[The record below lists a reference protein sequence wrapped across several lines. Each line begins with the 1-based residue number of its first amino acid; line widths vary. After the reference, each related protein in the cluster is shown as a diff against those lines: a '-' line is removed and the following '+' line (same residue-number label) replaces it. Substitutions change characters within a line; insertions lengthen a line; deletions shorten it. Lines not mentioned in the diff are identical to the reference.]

1 MSSQKRKLT
10 TILAMDVVNYS
21 KKMAVDDEGTL
32 KQLSV
37 CKKIIEKTVTSA
49 EGRIFNT
56 AGDAFM
62 IEFSS
67 PVQAVNSAIKIQ
79 KEILSLN
86 KELSR
91 DKILEFRIGI
101 NMGDVLI
108 QEDNLFGDG
117 VNVAS
122 RLESIAPPGRICIS
136 GSVYSLVS
144 NNIKEKIYGKGSQ
157 KLKNINKPID
167 AYFIEI
173 EEGSNFA
180 KDFKV
185 SQSKVGNKNIFIMG
199 SVAASFLVILLSFFM
214 FRGDNEI
221 NVNLNSVAIAPIT
234 TLSKEQEKIN
244 LAAGL
249 TQDIAAALTRA
260 SKKLNIV
267 RLSSSTEDVSTVS
280 KNTGAKYLINGD
292 IKESG
297 KNIRVTIN
305 LVDAENANIVWSD
318 RYDKTLEIDNLFT
331 LQDEVVSNIIDAL
344 VGNGDILSREVSK
357 VGLTSTSQ
365 NLDSYACLN
374 FARVQFFASFTF
386 EHYNKAIECLEKSV
400 VDDPQYA
407 EAWQYYGF
415 LLGWGYS
422 IYGVHE
428 KEILTKALEAVQKA
442 IALDSAYAMAYR
454 SKAEI
459 EFYLGNFEQMLKD
472 GERALELSPN
482 DSEVIGGVSYIM
494 GLSGWGCH
502 SSEKLKKKY
511 NIDNKAC
518 DRLKKGHDLGVIGA
532 KLDKVNRVPGNNF
545 AQVAMHQDS
554 KNWAKALEVMED
566 LPIPSL
572 WWWNHYMGT
581 ANHGLGNTE
590 KAQAHFDKIA
600 DILGDNTLAKIKRGM
615 EIWHEMTVY
624 EEMMPVYLEYG
635 LK

>member
-1 MSSQKRKLT
+1 MQKENRKLT

-21 KKMAVDDEGTL
+21 SKMAEDDVGTL
-32 KQLSV
+32 KLLAERRV
-37 CKKIIEKTVTSA
+37 VIENVTKFHG
-49 EGRIFNT
+49 GRIFNT

-62 IEFSS
+62 IDFSS
-67 PVQAVNSAIKIQ
+67 PVEAVNAAVKIQ
-79 KEILSLN
+79 KEIFQLN
-86 KELSR
+86 KNLS
-91 DKILEFRIGI
+91 KEKNLEFRIGI
-101 NMGDVLI
+101 NMGDVI
-108 QEDNLFGDG
+108 IEGNNLFGDG
-117 VNVAS
+117 VNVAA
-122 RLESIAPPGRICIS
+122 RLESIAPPGRVCIS
-136 GSVYSLVS
+136 GSVHSLLS
-144 NNIKEKIYGKGSQ
+144 AKMKENIYNKGEQ
-157 KLKNINKPID
+157 KLKNIKNSIS
-167 AYFIEI
+167 AYFIETVD
-173 EEGSNFA
+173 GSNVA
-180 KDFKV
+180 KDYKITNAKIEQYKLLGAGGLV
-185 SQSKVGNKNIFIMG
+185 ASLIVGL
-199 SVAASFLVILLSFFM
+199 FLFLFD
-214 FRGDNEI
+214 GKEEI
-221 NVNLNSVAIAPIT
+221 NVKLNSIAISPIT
-234 TLSKEQEKIN
+234 TGSKEQEKIN

-249 TQDIAAALTRA
+249 TQDIAASLTRA
-260 SKKLNIV
+260 SKKLNIIQ
-267 RLSSSTEDVSTVS
+267 LNKGEEDISNIS

-292 IKESG
+292 IKEAG
-297 KNIRVTIN
+297 NNIRVTVN
-305 LVDAENANIVWSD
+305 LVDTENLDTVWSD
-318 RYDKTLEIDNLFT
+318 RFDKTFEIDNLFK
-331 LQDEVVSNIIDAL
+331 LQDEIVTNIIDAL
-344 VGNGDILSREVSK
+344 VGNGDILARDVSK
-357 VGLTSTSQ
+357 IGLTATSQ

-374 FARVQFFASFTF
+374 FARVQFFTSFTF
-386 EHYNKAIECLEKSV
+386 EHYNKAVECLEKSV

-428 KEILTKALEAVQKA
+428 KDILTKALEAVQKA
-442 IALDSAYAMAYR
+442 IALDSDYAMAYR

-502 SSEKLKKKY
+502 ASEKLKKKY

-554 KNWAKALEVMED
+554 KNWEKALEVMED

-590 KAQAHFDKIA
+590 KAQAHFDKISE
-600 DILGDNTLAKIKRGM
+600 ILGDNTLEKMKKGM